1 MIQVKDLGLTFAGG
15 RTIFKNLNWQIDTG
29 GRTGLVGPNG
39 IGKTT
44 LMRVLVGQI
53 QPDLGD
59 VTISPAPATVGYL
72 PQDLAELPD
81 TTLMQYLK
89 DKAGITA
96 AEALLK
102 KRQQQLAATPP
113 NGNERAL
120 HLPEEAPAAYER
132 LGGCSF

>member
-59 VTISPAPATVGYL
+59 VTISPASATVGYL

-81 TTLMQYLK
+81 TFK
-89 DKAGITA
+89 IKSH
-96 AEALLK
+96 K
-102 KRQQQLAATPP
+102 
-113 NGNERAL
+113 
-120 HLPEEAPAAYER
+120 
-132 LGGCSF
+132 